1 MLDAILPLGA
11 SATILIVIGLL
22 LLASELSAPAHGVV
36 AGLGIVA
43 ITGGAAALLCPGAAT
58 MINAPVLLLGGL
70 LSLVAAGLVTTMSL
84 SVRRRGIRPGREALL
99 GVTGRGCVGE
109 AVAAMCWC
117 MASGGAQA
125 ALPSRLA
132 ALREWSGSTD

>member
-43 ITGGAAALLCPGAAT
+43 ITGGAAVLLCPGAAT

-84 SVRRRGIRPGREALL
+84 SYGGVVSAPGAKP
-99 GVTGRGCVGE
+99 C
-109 AVAAMCWC
+109 
-117 MASGGAQA
+117 SG
-125 ALPSRLA
+125 
-132 ALREWSGSTD
+132 